1 MQVDFTK
8 CRLTKCPLAIRPNFT
23 STCSEEYRQLG
34 SLSVL
39 LTLPSQT
46 DMHSNPN
53 PDLNND
59 ATQTQ
64 SWIQKTGSSH
74 GIFLDA
80 YQNSASVQVHAFQDK
95 RAERGEGKSSRQVE
109 IEWKSAHVQHRRW
122 EALLM
127 IAKRQT
133 DFPRQTAYSTYSSHI
148 QVYRQEKTGVL
159 RQTSLGSYGWCV
171 LAYGLSVLYCRC
183 YAWRKLTTAE
193 VVQVFTLKYVNT
205 AS

>member
-109 IEWKSAHVQHRRW
+109 IEWKSATCNIGDEKPCWWSQNARLTFQDKQHTVRIHHLSRYIDRKRPVFCGRQ
-122 EALLM
+122 ALVL
-127 IAKRQT
+127 
-133 DFPRQTAYSTYSSHI
+133 TAD
-148 QVYRQEKTGVL
+148 
-159 RQTSLGSYGWCV
+159 
-171 LAYGLSVLYCRC
+171 
-183 YAWRKLTTAE
+183 
-193 VVQVFTLKYVNT
+193 VF
-205 AS
+205 